1 MNRHDE
7 IKSLL
12 RASRKMLTNDTINE
26 HFLQIK
32 KNYGLINEQDYETAS
47 SGDDVVDKVNIAKSV
62 EDETEKAQK
71 KNEDEKSQKYRIS
84 GGIMVI
90 HGDSKSDLELTTD
103 EKMAFQETMDEFVN
117 EVSDLVDFNPIKIY
131 KTNVEWSG
139 KILDMDIDFMYSIS
153 ENNGV
158 YIEGSMMKVDDN
170 FLMLV
175 GKLKNYYQ
183 KFKSKWAKVLAS
195 RKKTKSED

>member
-12 RASRKMLTNDTINE
+12 SASRKMLSNETINE
-26 HFLQIK
+26 HVLQIK
-32 KNYGLINEQDYETAS
+32 KNYGLLTEEEYETAS
-47 SGDDVVDKVNIAKSV
+47 SGDAVVDKVNIAKSV
-62 EDETEKAQK
+62 EDETEKVQ
-71 KNEDEKSQKYRIS
+71 KNEDEKTQKYRIS

-117 EVSDLVDFNPIKIY
+117 EVSDLVDFNPLKVY

-139 KILDMDIDFMYSIS
+139 KILDMDIDFMFSIS

-158 YIEGSMMKVDDN
+158 YIEGSMMKVDEN
-170 FLMLV
+170 FLMLMS
-175 GKLKNYYQ
+175 KLKNYYQ

-195 RKKTKSED
+195 RKKTKSEE